1 MIRVSRPNLGILA
14 AGLLLGGTAAHAADN
29 PGPKEIK
36 HIVDQTIRPL
46 MKENDIPGMAVGI
59 TVGGKAYVF
68 NYGIASKKSG
78 QKVNDETLFEIGSV
92 SKTFTA
98 TLAGYAQVTGALSL
112 SDKATKYLPAL
123 AGSSFDTISLLDL
136 GVYTAGGLPL
146 QFPDNVTDQATMVAY
161 YKDWQPAYAP
171 GTHRLYSN
179 ASIGLFGYLAAQSLG
194 QSFDDLMA
202 QKVFPAFGLTHS
214 YIHVPQNKMAS
225 YAYGYSKDG
234 KPIRVRPGVLDSEAY
249 GVKTTASDMIRFLA
263 ANMNGAKLDDTF
275 RRAISVAQSGY
286 DKIGDMTQ
294 GLGWEMYDYPVTL
307 DRLLAGNSSDMVLKP
322 HDVTRLSP
330 PVPPRQDVL
339 INKTGS
345 TNGFGTYVAFVPAK
359 NIGIVLLANRNYPT
373 PARVTAAYQILTA
386 LEKQ

>member
-1 MIRVSRPNLGILA
+1 MMKVSLPKRGILA
-14 AGLLLGGTAAHAADN
+14 AALLLGSTAAEAADH
-29 PGPKEIK
+29 PGQADIK
-36 HIVDQTIRPL
+36 RIVDQTIRPL
-46 MKENDIPGMAVGI
+46 MRENKVPGMAVGI

-68 NYGIASKKSG
+68 NYGLASKESKR
-78 QKVNDETLFEIGSV
+78 KVDDETLFEIGSV

-98 TLAGYAQVTGALSL
+98 TLAGYAQVNGALAL
-112 SDKATKYLPAL
+112 SDKASKYLPAL

-136 GVYTAGGLPL
+136 GVYAAGGLPL
-146 QFPDNVTDQATMVAY
+146 QFPGNVTDQATMIAY
-161 YKDWQPAYAP
+161 YRNWQPAYAP

-179 ASIGLFGYLAAQSLG
+179 VSIGLFGYLAAQSLG

-202 QKVFPAFGLTHS
+202 RKVFPAFGLTHS
-214 YIHVPQNKMAS
+214 YIHVPQAKMAS

-249 GVKTTASDMIRFLA
+249 GVKTTAADMIRFLD
-263 ANMNGAKLDDTF
+263 ANMNGGKLDDSF
-275 RRAISVAQSGY
+275 RRAVAVAQTGY
-286 DKIGDMTQ
+286 DQVGDMTQ

-322 HDVTRLSP
+322 HEVTRLSP
-330 PVPPRQDVL
+330 PLPPRKDVL

-359 NIGIVLLANRNYPT
+359 DIGIVLLANRNYPT
-373 PARVTAAYQILTA
+373 PARVTALYRILTA
-386 LEKQ
+386 LDK